1 MKLHMH
7 VHNIK
12 SIDDFS
18 IDFPLEKGLYAITG
32 TNASGKSTIVTCAA
46 TSFFKLRMEQYFGRP
61 NGKAYIEFTLGDIV
75 YRVECNDGWWDY
87 QDNHLNITGFYEGSI
102 IYGNRFRDTNIYS
115 IGKLDRITIDD
126 LEPADEFVR
135 KHLGGILHDN
145 QSYYEKLYI
154 VRNEICSQ
162 LKFRGQPYFYERN
175 GSRISQVHMSTGE
188 NLLVSV
194 LHSLNL
200 RAKNR
205 RDRNSPCLMYL
216 DEIELALHPAA
227 LRRLVLFLKDFSETY
242 NMAVFFSTHSLELI
256 RDISPSNIFYIE
268 RHHNKSI
275 ELINPCYPAY
285 ATRSLYC
292 SFDYDRVI
300 LVEDDLAK
308 AVVDKL
314 LREYRL
320 LSNKLVYVMSC
331 GGWQNVLKMAHDISR
346 SNLISGHAK
355 VIVILDGDIENEV
368 NPYLEERQITIN
380 IPRNYL
386 PLESFEKYL
395 KYALYDNLDSI
406 LFRELN
412 DYIFQRESLD
422 NIVRTYQN
430 GAPYKKGDKDG
441 KEFFSHLDKEL
452 REVKRDR
459 ADLVNHVVEY
469 ILKNDKERVV
479 KIANFLK
486 NQM

>member
-46 TSFFKLRMEQYFGRP
+46 TSFFNIKMEQYFGRP
-61 NGKAYIEFTLGDIV
+61 NGDAYIEFTLDDQN
-75 YRVECNDGWWDY
+75 YRVECIDGWWTY
-87 QDNHLNITGFYEGSI
+87 FENYLNITGFYEGSI

-115 IGKLDRITIDD
+115 ISKLDKITAYD

-135 KHLGGILHDN
+135 VHLGEILHDN
-145 QSYYEKLYI
+145 SSYYEKLYL
-154 VRNEICSQ
+154 VRNEVCSE
-162 LKFRGQPYFYERN
+162 LKFRGQPYFYESN
-175 GSRISQVHMSTGE
+175 GMRISQVHMSTGE

-205 RDRNSPCLMYL
+205 RNIKSPCLMFL

-242 NMAVFFSTHSLELI
+242 NMAIFFSTHSLELI

-268 RHHNKSI
+268 RHVDRSI

-308 AVVDKL
+308 AIVDKL
-314 LREYRL
+314 LRKYRL
-320 LSNKLVYVMSC
+320 LNNKLVYVMSC
-331 GGWQNVLKMAHDISR
+331 GGWQNVLKMAHDISK

-355 VIVILDGDIENEV
+355 VIVILDGDIAKDV
-368 NPYLEERQITIN
+368 DPYLKEKKIIIN
-380 IPRNYL
+380 IPQNYL

-395 KYALYDNLDSI
+395 KYALYDHLDQA

-422 NIVRTYQN
+422 NIVRRYQHDRQN
-430 GAPYKKGDKDG
+430 KRNDKDG
-441 KEFFSHLDKEL
+441 KEFFSYLDKEL

-459 ADLVNHVVEY
+459 REIVDLVVDY
-469 ILKNDKERVV
+469 ILTYDTERVS
-479 KIANFLK
+479 KIRDFLQK
-486 NQM
+486 QI